1 MDPLF
6 SVLCAMGGGALV
18 AIIQAFAQRGKVK
31 VESDSVS
38 LKNALDLEQVAMDR
52 YTSTEEKLNKIRGE
66 LKEVEAELLFQKAYA
81 AALTALLHAHEIKYP
96 TEAEVRN
103 GPKHHQS

>member
-18 AIIQAFAQRGKVK
+18 AIIQAIAQRGKVK

-52 YTSTEEKLNKIRGE
+52 YTATEDKLNNIRKE
-66 LKEVEAELLFQKAYA
+66 LREVEVELLFQKAYV
-81 AALTALLHAHEIKYP
+81 AALTALLHANGIEYP
-96 TEAEVRN
+96 SEADMRN
-103 GPKHHQS
+103 GIK